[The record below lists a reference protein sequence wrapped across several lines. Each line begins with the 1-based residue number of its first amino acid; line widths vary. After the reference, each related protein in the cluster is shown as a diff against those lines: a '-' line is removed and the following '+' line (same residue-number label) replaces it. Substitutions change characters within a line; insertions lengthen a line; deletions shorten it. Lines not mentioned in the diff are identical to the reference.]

1 MAMAS
6 TDPWIE
12 PGLAFLL
19 EQLTEAQVATVTL
32 YGEARSE
39 PIEGMVAVANVLRNR
54 VLKQYRGVTYR
65 DICLASHQ
73 FSCWNR
79 AGGGRNHEEVVS
91 LVRKFAGK
99 QPIVAPVVRE
109 LTYLMHGVINDG
121 WLRDTVKGAC
131 HYHVATMLPRPKW
144 AQGVVPV
151 CQRGSHVF
159 YEGVK

>member
-1 MAMAS
+1 MAA
-6 TDPWIE
+6 TEPWIE
-12 PGLAFLL
+12 PGLGFLL
-19 EQLTEAQVATVTL
+19 EQLTEAQVATATL
-32 YGEARSE
+32 YGEVRSE
-39 PIEGMVAVANVLRNR
+39 PIEGVIAVANVIRNR
-54 VLKQYRGVTYR
+54 VLKQYRGETYR
-65 DICLASHQ
+65 EVCLAPWQ

-79 AGGGRNHEEVVS
+79 AGGGRNHEKVVE

-99 QPIVAPVVRE
+99 QQISDAVVRE
-109 LTYLMHGVINDG
+109 LTYVVHGILNDG

-144 AQGVVPV
+144 AQNVAPV

>member
-1 MAMAS
+1 MAN
-6 TDPWIE
+6 TKPWIDPE
-12 PGLAFLL
+12 LQPLVD
-19 EQLTEAQVATVTL
+19 QLTDAQVAIATL

-39 PIEGMVAVANVLRNR
+39 SIDGVVGVANVLRNR
-54 VLKQYRGVTYR
+54 VSKRYRGQDYR
-65 DICLASHQ
+65 TVCLADWQ

-79 AGGGRNHEEVVS
+79 IGGGRNHEEVVA
-91 LVRKFAGK
+91 LVRKFAAK
-99 QPIVAPVVRE
+99 QPITDPVVRE
-109 LTYLMHGVINDG
+109 LTYLAHGILNAG